1 MRRRSLENSIMEFT
15 HDLTVWFS
23 KSFGLFYLLGLSL
36 AVLVYVYWP
45 SNKKPFEDAA
55 SSILAEEDRP
65 WR

>member
-1 MRRRSLENSIMEFT
+1 MEFT
-15 HDLTVWFS
+15 HDLAVWFS

-45 SNKKPFEDAA
+45 SNKKQFEDAA